1 MRCPRCFTE
10 TLGDEEYC
18 RKCGYLITG
27 YSKDYNNPY
36 VFRDRTWDPYIGIL
50 HKVEVPEGE
59 PEEPEKEEP
68 AAAAFGGAV
77 NETEHVV
84 DTNQPGP
91 SSDSTA
97 PESTDTNSAQD
108 AQPPEAPPKKKS
120 FFKRFL
126 LVVLLLA
133 AAYLAL
139 YYTDTLSKIP
149 YVSELPRPNLPA
161 LTEVQDWI
169 KSTSDKLFSKEES
182 VETVETAG
190 ETAHKGAEG
199 KETGSNTLQN
209 TASNGSNAETASSD
223 SNAETNEVSDIVDQ
237 TVAAD
242 EENGETGTDASGT
255 SEGLD
260 GTDSFTVIPLTS
272 DENLTETNRIQP
284 VEFDKSSEL
293 SSKFAAANAFD
304 GNVDTSWQ
312 VRRENGGVGEWVEAR
327 FAGPEKVK
335 YITFQVGKWIS
346 GNAANNEKGFK
357 DNNRP
362 NFITIE
368 MNGHS
373 YAVPELPG
381 EQQGIYG
388 VEVVPACETTYFRL
402 TIDDIEK
409 GDKYNDT
416 VVSEIQLYRE

>member
-1 MRCPRCFTE
+1 MNERELHMRCPRCFTE

-59 PEEPEKEEP
+59 PEEQLKEEP

-84 DTNQPGP
+84 DTNQPGS

-97 PESTDTNSAQD
+97 PESADTNSAQD

-133 AAYLAL
+133 ATYLAL

-190 ETAHKGAEG
+190 ETAHKGTEG

-209 TASNGSNAETASSD
+209 TASNGG
-223 SNAETNEVSDIVDQ
+223 NAETNEVSETVDQ
-237 TVAAD
+237 TVAANA
-242 EENGETGTDASGT
+242 ESGETGTDASGT
-255 SEGLD
+255 SEGSNGTATYIVAALD
-260 GTDSFTVIPLTS
+260 SA
-272 DENLTETNRIQP
+272 ENLTETNRIQP
-284 VEFDKSSEL
+284 VEVISSSEL

-312 VRRENGGVGEWVEAR
+312 VRKENGGIGEWVEAR

-362 NFITIE
+362 DFITIE

-388 VEVVPACETTYFRL
+388 VEVVPVCETTYFRL